1 MNASE
6 RVAHIDYLAF
16 SAPISCMRSVDTFSE
31 PGHDWRKYQP
41 VPQFSK
47 FRRDSFAERINRDG
61 FYEPLPDSSDFYDAD
76 LSQRNDEAERYNKAL
91 AACFYSRL
99 RRWIAATF
107 GLVVGP
113 SLGRGGFAYED
124 SAVLYCDEGGAEHFG
139 KLYWGGNNG
148 TFYIQIGGLGCTHV
162 FSGTT
167 PDVIFKWLKHLDITS
182 LKRLDLAVDDYD
194 GVFTCDDAIKSYR
207 DDAFYGGHGPKP
219 ALAISHAI
227 DSDGCLTKE
236 IVNVGSRQSRV
247 FWRIYNKALEQRIK
261 GVWYRSEVELKG
273 ISIEA
278 LLDING
284 TFTSL
289 CAYAAA
295 INPTKPKALSAVIG
309 RKACDAIDAKVRWLR
324 KQASSTIAKVINF
337 MEGDIDAALSMI
349 IRPEHAEYSKFDL
362 PPVYQYLI
370 NERMRNMPC
379 PF

>member
-124 SAVLYCDEGGAEHFG
+124 SAVLYCDEGGRSILASFIG
-139 KLYWGGNNG
+139 AGITGRF
-148 TFYIQIGGLGCTHV
+148 TF
-162 FSGTT
+162 
-167 PDVIFKWLKHLDITS
+167 
-182 LKRLDLAVDDYD
+182 RLAGLAVRM
-194 GVFTCDDAIKSYR
+194 FS
-207 DDAFYGGHGPKP
+207 
-219 ALAISHAI
+219 
-227 DSDGCLTKE
+227 
-236 IVNVGSRQSRV
+236 
-247 FWRIYNKALEQRIK
+247 
-261 GVWYRSEVELKG
+261 
-273 ISIEA
+273 
-278 LLDING
+278 
-284 TFTSL
+284 
-289 CAYAAA
+289 AA
-295 INPTKPKALSAVIG
+295 
-309 RKACDAIDAKVRWLR
+309 
-324 KQASSTIAKVINF
+324 QHQ
-337 MEGDIDAALSMI
+337 M
-349 IRPEHAEYSKFDL
+349 
-362 PPVYQYLI
+362 
-370 NERMRNMPC
+370 
-379 PF
+379 